1 MELGLF
7 ILLIILFSSLFII
20 TSMSLFWNNSTFM
33 MYKVK
38 NRIAIILILILFF
51 AFNIIFCNLNKTL
64 HHNYYNH
71 INNTCYTK

>member
-7 ILLIILFSSLFII
+7 MLFIIVFSSLFII
-20 TSMSLFWNNSTFM
+20 TSMSLFWNNFTFM

-38 NRIAIILILILFF
+38 NRITIILILILFF

-64 HHNYYNH
+64 HYNYYNY
-71 INNTCYTK
+71 INKTCCTK